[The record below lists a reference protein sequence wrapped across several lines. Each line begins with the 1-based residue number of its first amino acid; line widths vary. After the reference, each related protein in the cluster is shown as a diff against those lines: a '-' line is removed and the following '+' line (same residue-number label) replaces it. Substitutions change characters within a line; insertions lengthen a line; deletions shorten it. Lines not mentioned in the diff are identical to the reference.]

1 MYKESKMEKLT
12 INLPPVELARIDI
25 LVEAGIYP
33 NRTELIRT
41 AVRKTLDENQ
51 DFIKERISQFRE
63 EFDQKKEGNDS
74 DKYSTKMFYM
84 GVVNLGVKT
93 FEKAMKDGK
102 KIRVV
107 AFGLLSIDNK
117 VTIEQ
122 IEQTVERIRV
132 YGVLVASPKIKKA
145 LAGKR

>member
-1 MYKESKMEKLT
+1 MEKLT

-51 DFIKERISQFRE
+51 DFIKERISQFRA
-63 EFDQKKEGNDS
+63 EFDQESGKLDS
-74 DKYSTKMFYM
+74 SKYSTKMFYV
-84 GVVNLGVKT
+84 GVGSLGVQI
-93 FEKAMKDGK
+93 FEQAIKEGK

-107 AFGLLSIDNK
+107 AFGLLSIGRK
-117 VTIEQ
+117 VTVEQ
-122 IEQTVERIRV
+122 IEQTVEKIRV
-132 YGVLVASPKIKKA
+132 YGVLTASPKVKKA